1 MKMKGNLMMRKYG
14 ITIALL
20 LGIATALLLG
30 VTATDNRHLDMRYPV
45 GKYSATQMSLV
56 AADANDVRTLIANV
70 NGLIERIDITSS
82 DANTTGATYV
92 VTLEDEDG
100 MDLASFTAISMD
112 SAIATMKLATSDS
125 TDFNAVPCAG
135 DIVITVNPT
144 SGPSGVTWTVDI
156 NIFVE

>member
-1 MKMKGNLMMRKYG
+1 MKR
-14 ITIALL
+14 IALGIV
-20 LGIATALLLG
+20 LGLCVTALMA
-30 VTATDNRHLDMRYPV
+30 VSSVDNRHLDMRYPV

-144 SGPSGVTWTVDI
+144 SGPTGVTWTVDI